1 MLVFKKKSLRLISI
15 LINKIFIKMNMLSF
29 INLFITSINN
39 SFLFNY
45 TKIHFNSKFELLT
58 FNKCCKLQKLF
69 KVKKLDTNRLIAI
82 TLTVIPLLLC
92 VLTILFP
99 DSALAAKDD
108 SLKDHTGKIEEFL
121 TGNLMRMAVLG
132 GTVWGAVQSYMSGK
146 FIVLA
151 STLGIGLG
159 TYAILEWAKTTWAYV
174 I

>member
-1 MLVFKKKSLRLISI
+1 MKNF
-15 LINKIFIKMNMLSF
+15 MQYM
-29 INLFITSINN
+29 
-39 SFLFNY
+39 
-45 TKIHFNSKFELLT
+45 
-58 FNKCCKLQKLF
+58 
-69 KVKKLDTNRLIAI
+69 KKLDVNRLLTI
-82 TLTVIPLLLC
+82 TLTIIPLLLC
-92 VLTILFP
+92 LISTLFP
-99 DSALAAKDD
+99 DCAFAAKDD

-159 TYAILEWAKTTWAYV
+159 TYAILEWAKTTCAFV